1 MKINDLLDEID
12 KAYHNASPMSFS
24 DKATALKVVGA
35 GLKFLTDLCE
45 EEEDNAEESTDDES
59 S

>member
-1 MKINDLLDEID
+1 MNRDELLDLIAE
-12 KAYHNASPMSFS
+12 AYENSAPVAFA

-45 EEEDNAEESTDDES
+45 EDDADDPS